1 MSFEQIL
8 EMVSVV
14 EGVEVVL
21 FLDSAGEMI
30 FSFGGQDS
38 EKLRLLGAY
47 QGILLNS
54 VSRIGMIRDRTIIT
68 LGESRSIL
76 TRHIKDGYFICV
88 LFSPETHFALIHLR
102 IQDACESLARE
113 L

>member
-1 MSFEQIL
+1 MQ
-8 EMVSVV
+8 
-14 EGVEVVL
+14 GVKAVL
-21 FLDSAGEMI
+21 FLDSTGETI
-30 FSFGGQDS
+30 FSFGEEDS
-38 EKLRLLGAY
+38 ERLQLLGAY

-54 VSRIGMIRDRTIIT
+54 VFKIGMLRDQTIIT
-68 LGESRSIL
+68 LGEQQSIL

-88 LFSPETHFALIHLR
+88 LFSPETHFALQQLR